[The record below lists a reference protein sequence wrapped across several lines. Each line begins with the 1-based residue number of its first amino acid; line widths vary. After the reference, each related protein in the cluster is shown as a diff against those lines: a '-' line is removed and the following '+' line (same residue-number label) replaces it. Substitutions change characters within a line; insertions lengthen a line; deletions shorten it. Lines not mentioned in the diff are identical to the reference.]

1 MRASDP
7 IRGAY
12 EPPHGCWELNSGS
25 LEEQPVLL
33 TTELSL
39 QPERMLIAFIDV
51 KEKTHPENGQ
61 QHSIIWTLN
70 LMSEE
75 NQLSKSKPE
84 YIHSS

>member
-1 MRASDP
+1 
-7 IRGAY
+7 
-12 EPPHGCWELNSGS
+12 
-25 LEEQPVLL
+25 
-33 TTELSL
+33 
-39 QPERMLIAFIDV
+39 MLIAFIDV